1 MTRLVT
7 ISAICL
13 LIILTGCSR
22 VVFESETGP
31 APELLQLTRP
41 GGSIISIVGTEAR
54 QPDVAFDRARVA
66 FIRPV
71 AGIGQVFVMEIGDPA
86 TLQQLTSDS
95 APKTLPRWSSA
106 GRLAFRS
113 GSGIVVLN
121 ADFSPFDLGLP
132 PLVADGG
139 LDFYDNGNALV
150 YLRDNNLHT
159 VPLDR
164 SVPEMQITG
173 CPPAAGTLCRFPVVS
188 HDQTKLAYLIS
199 YVFGAGRLEMIYVV
213 QTGTWAGLSS
223 IPMGAALSI
232 SRVIHSYDFSRTDD
246 SMYVAS
252 RPFDETTMTYGPDSV
267 LFEVNLDG
275 SDKQQLP
282 PAPTVRYPSAR

>member
-13 LIILTGCSR
+13 LVTLTGCSR
-22 VVFESETGP
+22 VIFESETG
-31 APELLQLTRP
+31 ATRELLQLTRP
-41 GGSIISIVGTEAR
+41 GGSITSIVGAEAR
-54 QPDVAFDRARVA
+54 QPDVSFDRKKVA

-71 AGIGQVFVMEIGDPA
+71 AGVGQVFVMEIGDPA
-86 TLQQLTSDS
+86 TLQQLTSDP
-95 APKTLPRWSSA
+95 APKSLPRWASN

-132 PLVADGG
+132 TLVADGG
-139 LDFYDNGNALV
+139 LDFHDNGNALV
-150 YLRDNNLHT
+150 YRRDSNLHV

-173 CPPAAGTLCRFPVVS
+173 CAPPGNPCRFPVVS
-188 HDQTKLAYLIS
+188 HDQTKLAYHMSNAL
-199 YVFGAGRLEMIYVV
+199 GAGLLERIIIVE
-213 QTGTWAGLSS
+213 TGTWSGVSF
-223 IPMGAALSI
+223 IVMGPALGGD
-232 SRVIHSYDFSRTDD
+232 RKIHSYDFSRRDD
-246 SMYVAS
+246 HMYVAAK
-252 RPFDETTMTYGPDSV
+252 PFDELMMTYGSDPV

-275 SDKQQLP
+275 SDRQQLP